1 MLEIHAFEKKKK
13 IVFLYNL
20 IHQLYFFSFTSQTF
34 IKVSEGILVML
45 EIWRGLGYFRDFRGI
60 FGHFEVLGYF

>member
-1 MLEIHAFEKKKK
+1 MHLKKNKNS
-13 IVFLYNL
+13 IFIQFNTSTLL
-20 IHQLYFFSFTSQTF
+20 FSSTSQTF
-34 IKVSEGILVML
+34 VKVSEGILVIL

>member
-1 MLEIHAFEKKKK
+1 MHLKKKK
-13 IVFLYNL
+13 NSIFIQFNTSTLL
-20 IHQLYFFSFTSQTF
+20 FSFTSQTF